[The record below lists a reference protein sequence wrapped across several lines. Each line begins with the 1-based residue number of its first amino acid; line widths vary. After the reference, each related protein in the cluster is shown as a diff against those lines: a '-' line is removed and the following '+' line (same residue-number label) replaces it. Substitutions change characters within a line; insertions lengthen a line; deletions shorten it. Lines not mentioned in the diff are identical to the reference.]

1 MKILKANKTIDGYLT
16 QSVNINELNY
26 GHCAIDAPCY
36 EKLVERSGKN
46 SMAWPLIVNG
56 NTIRFGNKRLLYA
69 KVNGYDLVDCVFETN
84 ISNLNKLGDMTRI
97 K

>member
-16 QSVNINELNY
+16 QSVDINELNY
-26 GHCAIDAPCY
+26 GHCAIDAPGY
-36 EKLVERSGKN
+36 EKLVERIGKDG
-46 SMAWPLIVNG
+46 MVWPLIVNG

-69 KVNGYDLVDCVFETN
+69 KVNGYDLVDCVFETD
-84 ISNLNKLGDMTRI
+84 ISNLDKIGYITRI

>member
-16 QSVNINELNY
+16 QSVNVNDLNY
-26 GHCAIDAPCY
+26 GHCAIDAPGY
-36 EKLVERSGKN
+36 EKLVERIKENG
-46 SMAWPLIVNG
+46 MVWPLIVNG

-69 KVNGYDLVDCVFETN
+69 KVYGYDMVDCVFESD
-84 ISNLNKLGDMTRI
+84 ISSLDKLGDMTRI